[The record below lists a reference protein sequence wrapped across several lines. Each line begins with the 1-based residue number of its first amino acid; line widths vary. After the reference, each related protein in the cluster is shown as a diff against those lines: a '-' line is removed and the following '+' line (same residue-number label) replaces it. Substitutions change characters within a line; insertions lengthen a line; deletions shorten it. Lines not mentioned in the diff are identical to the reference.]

1 MILKYQKLRFY
12 LEAIEPIILPPYKG
26 SALRGGFG
34 AAFKKIACVIK
45 KNTCAECLL
54 KDQCAYAYIFETSPP
69 EGSSILKM
77 EKYESIPRPFI
88 LEPPKENKR
97 VYEPKEKFYF
107 DLILIGKS
115 ISYLP
120 YFILVFSELG
130 QMGLGRGK
138 GKFKLQEIWHKDMK
152 IYSDESKALKKIEP
166 ESIEIPE
173 YINLDK
179 DMVEDEEVTI
189 EFITPVRLKY
199 HRDLVV
205 KLEFFILITNLLRRL
220 NLLNYFHGDARQ
232 PGWDHKQLI
241 ELARQVEIK
250 YDCLSWYDWERYS
263 GRQKT
268 RLKLGGLKGRITY
281 WGKIGRFRPWL
292 KAGEIFH
299 VGKAT
304 AFGLGEYVIL
314 PHNGKTED
322 RIKLEETF
330 KEEGKK

>member
-1 MILKYQKLRFY
+1 MVLKYQKLRFY
-12 LEAIEPIILPPYKG
+12 LEAIEPIALPPYKG

-34 AAFKKIACVIK
+34 VAFKKIACVIK
-45 KNTCAECLL
+45 KNTCSECLL
-54 KDQCAYAYIFETSPP
+54 KDQCAYAYVFETSPP
-69 EGSSILKM
+69 EGASILKM
-77 EKYESIPRPFI
+77 EKYESIPHPFI

-97 VYEPKEKFYF
+97 FYEPKEKFYF
-107 DLILIGKS
+107 DLILIGKG
-115 ISYLP
+115 INYLP

-138 GKFKLQEIWHKDMK
+138 GKFKLLEIWNKNMI
-152 IYSDESKALKKIEP
+152 IYTNEFKTLKKIES

-173 YINLDK
+173 YINLD
-179 DMVEDEEVTI
+179 EDNSEEEEVTI
-189 EFITPVRLKY
+189 EFKTPVRLKY
-199 HRDLVV
+199 NRDLVV
-205 KLEFFILITNLLRRL
+205 RLEFFILITNLLRRL

-241 ELARQVEIK
+241 ELAREVKIK
-250 YDCLSWYDWERYS
+250 NNGLRWYDWERYS

-281 WGKIGRFRPWL
+281 VGKTGRFMPWL

-304 AFGLGEYVIL
+304 AFGLGEYVVL
-314 PHNGKTED
+314 PHNEKIKD
-322 RIKLEETF
+322 RES
-330 KEEGKK
+330 